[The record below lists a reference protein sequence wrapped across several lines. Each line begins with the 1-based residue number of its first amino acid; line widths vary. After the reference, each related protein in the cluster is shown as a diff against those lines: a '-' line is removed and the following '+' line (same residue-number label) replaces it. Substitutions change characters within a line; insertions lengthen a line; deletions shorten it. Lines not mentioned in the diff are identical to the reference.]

1 MQEKGFFEL
10 LFDFSFSEF
19 VTTKIIKVL
28 YVLAI
33 HGAGIAALMTLFSG
47 FATKSFSGVL
57 YGLVMTPIVFLLGTL
72 VARIWLE
79 TLIVLFRIAENTT
92 KLVRGHEP
100 PTS

>member
-10 LFDFSFSEF
+10 LFDLSFSEF

-33 HGAGIAALMTLFSG
+33 IGAVIAALTTLFGG

-57 YGLVMTPIVFLLGTL
+57 RGLVMTPIVFLLVTL
-72 VARIWLE
+72 MARIWLE

-92 KLVRGHEP
+92 KLVRGNEP